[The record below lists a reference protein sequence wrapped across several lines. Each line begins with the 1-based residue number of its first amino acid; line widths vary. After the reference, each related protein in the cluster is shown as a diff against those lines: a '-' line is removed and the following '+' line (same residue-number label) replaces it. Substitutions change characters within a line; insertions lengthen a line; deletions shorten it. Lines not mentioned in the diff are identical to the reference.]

1 MNTTASNLEII
12 AQVSS
17 SPELSNWL
25 QHEHISIAFTTY
37 QTNRL
42 ILLGSNPESGLTV
55 KEQVFDKPMGLYGN
69 DHSLYMSTRYQIW
82 QLDNCLV
89 PGEIHQQSD
98 RLYIPSRSYTTGDL
112 NVHDLV
118 LDATGTPL
126 FINTDFSCLATIKSG
141 YSFAPVWQPPFITKA
156 RGTHARVKSRIRNY
170 RQNSLHSL
178 HRKHLFQALSHK
190 NMATYF
196 VHEVLWDKGFRI
208 NTLLFL

>member
-1 MNTTASNLEII
+1 VTLGGAECG
-12 AQVSS
+12 
-17 SPELSNWL
+17 L

-98 RLYIPSRSYTTGDL
+98 RLCRWVYW
-112 NVHDLV
+112 
-118 LDATGTPL
+118 
-126 FINTDFSCLATIKSG
+126 
-141 YSFAPVWQPPFITKA
+141 WQPGWTD
-156 RGTHARVKSRIRNY
+156 
-170 RQNSLHSL
+170 
-178 HRKHLFQALSHK
+178 
-190 NMATYF
+190 
-196 VHEVLWDKGFRI
+196 E
-208 NTLLFL
+208 

>member
-98 RLYIPSRSYTTGDL
+98 RLCRWVYW
-112 NVHDLV
+112 
-118 LDATGTPL
+118 
-126 FINTDFSCLATIKSG
+126 
-141 YSFAPVWQPPFITKA
+141 WQPGWTD
-156 RGTHARVKSRIRNY
+156 
-170 RQNSLHSL
+170 
-178 HRKHLFQALSHK
+178 
-190 NMATYF
+190 
-196 VHEVLWDKGFRI
+196 E
-208 NTLLFL
+208 

>member
-25 QHEHISIAFTTY
+25 QHEHISIAFT
-37 QTNRL
+37 
-42 ILLGSNPESGLTV
+42 
-55 KEQVFDKPMGLYGN
+55 
-69 DHSLYMSTRYQIW
+69 SLYMSTRYQIW
-82 QLDNCLV
+82 QLDNCLL

-118 LDATGTPL
+118 LDAIGTPL

-141 YSFAPVWQPPFITKA
+141 YSFASVWQPPFITKA

-178 HRKHLFQALSHK
+178 HRKHLFQALLTHYCFCELRFTNCVK
-190 NMATYF
+190 
-196 VHEVLWDKGFRI
+196 
-208 NTLLFL
+208 LFFYIDLYL